1 MTSTCILIPL
11 HRERLT
17 NTERISLRQCAA
29 VFAAYPIVLMGP
41 EKNGFGEAL
50 AVIDRSSGVTVE
62 TFNDPHFDSIDS
74 YSRLLLTR
82 RFYERFSGYDYLLVH
97 QPDAFAFRDEIP
109 FWVSQGYSYLGPP
122 WFENYG
128 EGDAESGF
136 IEYGGNGGF
145 SLRHVRSFLNVF
157 DRFRKIRN
165 PSEMYRLIGDRR
177 KTGRLKL
184 LPRVILAMT
193 GMVKYSEALIHRL
206 GIYEDIFWSSVA
218 PAVDPGF
225 RVARFDVEI
234 RFAFECQPS
243 RLYEMNGRRLP
254 FGCHAWEK
262 YEPDFWAPI
271 IREYGYTL

>member
-1 MTSTCILIPL
+1 MISTCIIIPL

-17 NTERISLRQCAA
+17 ETEKISLRQCAV
-29 VFAAYPIVLMGP
+29 VFAGYPIVLIGP
-41 EKNGFGEAL
+41 KKNDYAGVLAL
-50 AVIDRSSGVTVE
+50 VGGSAAVTVE
-62 TFNDPHFDSIDS
+62 TFDDMHFGSIDS

-82 RFYERFSGYDYLLVH
+82 QFYERFSGYEYVLIHHL
-97 QPDAFAFRDEIP
+97 DAFAFRDELP

-122 WFENYG
+122 WFEGYN
-128 EGDAESGF
+128 EGDAESDF

-145 SLRHVRSFLNVF
+145 SLRHVKSFLMAL
-157 DRFRKIRN
+157 DSFRAIRD
-165 PSEMYRLIGDRR
+165 PFAIYRAIGNRR

-184 LPRVILAMT
+184 FPAIVLKMT
-193 GMVKYSEALIHRL
+193 GLRKYTDALIEKL

-262 YEPDFWAPI
+262 YEPDFWAPF
-271 IREYGYTL
+271 IRKCGYTL